1 MWEDGAGMGD
11 ATVIEGV
18 CRERHKNVDANF
30 ERDERRLNSHA
41 EDISELKSLTV
52 EISALT
58 KQLVEDGKKRDI
70 QQIEDNKKRDAKL
83 QELSDKPGKRYET
96 IITGI
101 IMGVIGVAI
110 GIIASKIF

>member
-1 MWEDGAGMGD
+1 MWEDGAGMAD

-18 CRERHKNVDANF
+18 CQERHKNVDANF

-41 EDISELKSLTV
+41 EDISELKRLTV

-58 KQLVEDGKKRDI
+58 KQLVEDGKKRD
-70 QQIEDNKKRDAKL
+70 ENNTKRDAKL
-83 QELSDKPGKRYET
+83 QELSDKPGKRYDT

-101 IMGVIGVAI
+101 ITGAIGVVIGVI
-110 GIIASKIF
+110 TSKIF